1 MIKFPDNFDFGSST
15 SATQTEGSKNGI
27 SGETIWDH
35 LFQIKPDLFFN
46 KMGPYKTSN
55 FFNDYKTDIEFLEK
69 TGHTAFRTSISWAR
83 LIPDGIGEVNQE
95 AVDFYKDVFKRIKE
109 KNIELY
115 INLFH
120 FDMPMKLQDIG
131 GWENRKVVDA
141 FAEYAKICFEN
152 FGDYVDIWFTF
163 NEPIVHTEC
172 GYLKQFHYPMLVDSK
187 KYIQVGYNTQLA
199 SSKAIEAFR
208 ETKLDSK
215 IGIILNLSLAYPRS
229 ESDQEDVKAARIAQL
244 FQNRSFLDP
253 SIKGHFNQELV
264 DLVMENDMT
273 PYYEEEDLKIIKDN
287 TIDILG
293 VNYYQPMRVKKKK
306 DEYEGIF
313 RPEKYYDDYNKEGIR
328 INPYR
333 GWEIYPQGIYDIAMD
348 IKENYGNIDWI
359 VTENGIGVEN
369 EERFEKDGLIEDDYR
384 IDFFKDHLSYIHK
397 AMEEGANCHGYMV
410 WTFID
415 CWSWLN
421 EYKNRYGL
429 VELDLKTGEK
439 KLKKSGYWF
448 KKLSENKGF

>member
-1 MIKFPDNFDFGSST
+1 MIKFPNDFVFGSAT
-15 SATQTEGSKNGI
+15 SATQSEGSRNGI
-27 SGETIWDH
+27 SGETTWDY
-35 LFQIKPDLFFN
+35 LFQTRPELFYN
-46 KMGPYKTSN
+46 KLGPYKTSN
-55 FFNDYKTDIEFLEK
+55 FFNDYKEDIEFLDK

-83 LIPDGIGEVNQE
+83 LIPDGRGEVNQE
-95 AVDFYKDVFKRIKE
+95 AVNFYRDVFKRIKN
-109 KNIELY
+109 KNIKLY

-120 FDMPMKLQDIG
+120 FDMPMKLQEIG
-131 GWENRKVVDA
+131 GWESREVVEA
-141 FAEYAKICFEN
+141 YKRYAKICFEK
-152 FGDYVDIWFTF
+152 FGDLVDIWFTF

-172 GYLKQFHYPMLVDSK
+172 GYLKQFHYPMLVDSR

-199 SSKAIEAFR
+199 SSKAVRAFK
-208 ETKLDSK
+208 ESGLKSK

-229 ESDQEDVKAARIAQL
+229 ESEEDLKAASIAQA

-264 DLVMENDMT
+264 DLVKESDMV
-273 PYYEEEDLKIIKDN
+273 PYYEEEDLRIIEEN
-287 TIDILG
+287 TVDLLG
-293 VNYYQPMRVKKKK
+293 VNYYQPMRVMGKKK
-306 DEYEGIF
+306 DDVTIF
-313 RPEKYYDDYNKEGIR
+313 RPEKYYDDYQKKDIR

-348 IKENYGNIDWI
+348 IKNNYGNIDWI

-369 EERFEKDGLIEDDYR
+369 EERFKVDGRIEDDYR
-384 IDFFKDHLSYIHK
+384 IDFFKEHLTYLHK
-397 AMEEGANCHGYMV
+397 AIEEGANCHGYMV

-429 VELDLKTGEK
+429 VELDLETGEK
-439 KLKKSGYWF
+439 KIKKSGYWF
-448 KKLSENKGF
+448 KELSDNKGF